1 MLIIM
6 SDHTIV
12 KNVVLDQIVTIHSPS
27 NYMRKTSQHKLSV
40 TASQFSVLLM

>member
-1 MLIIM
+1 MDIQNDE
-6 SDHTIV
+6 SDEAIAE
-12 KNVVLDQIVTIHSPS
+12 KIVTIHSPS